1 MSGPTTPHLVERAAA
16 LLRSEAGLITP
27 DPAETAAYLP
37 PPPPPPPAPP
47 PAPAR
52 PALPHP
58 GFAAAPDGAAAPG
71 ADMPLPPSADA
82 AGPAPLTED
91 SGPIVLSIAVL
102 QRAGLVVGA
111 GRSRVS
117 EEYRV
122 TVGRIMRTLRGSR
135 SGRAGA
141 ANLLLVTSARP
152 GEGKSFSALNLA
164 ASIAQNGLADVL
176 LVDVDGTRRSL
187 SAQFGI
193 LGRLGLLDVAA
204 DGSLP
209 IEPMVVRT
217 AIEGLTML
225 PIGTGHPGVE
235 GGVTR
240 AVSSAVE
247 RIGRRFSRHIVV
259 LDTPP
264 CLSTSD
270 PSTLA
275 PLVDQVVM
283 VVEAEKTPRSELETS
298 LELIKVCPNITL
310 VLNKIRLTQRNSFG
324 AYYHFGEAG

>member
-1 MSGPTTPHLVERAAA
+1 MPRAAAPNLVERAAA
-16 LLRSEAGLITP
+16 LMRGEAGLLAP
-27 DPAETAAYLP
+27 DFNADFSAAAAPLGAPEAAAEGAATQPAN
-37 PPPPPPPAPP
+37 
-47 PAPAR
+47 
-52 PALPHP
+52 PALPNP
-58 GFAAAPDGAAAPG
+58 LQ
-71 ADMPLPPSADA
+71 ADPSPAGPLPPSAA
-82 AGPAPLTED
+82 ADETAAMPE
-91 SGPIVLSIAVL
+91 SGPSMLALSVL

-122 TVGRIMRTLRGSR
+122 TVGRILRTLRGSR

-187 SAQFGI
+187 SAQFSI
-193 LGRLGLLDVAA
+193 LGRQGLLDVAG
-204 DGSLP
+204 DGALP
-209 IEPMVVRT
+209 IEPLVVRT
-217 AIEGLTML
+217 GMDGLSML

-247 RIGRRFSRHIVV
+247 RIGRRFSRHIIV

-275 PLVDQVVM
+275 PLVDQVIM

-298 LELIKVCPNITL
+298 IDLVRACPNITL
-310 VLNKIRLTQRNSFG
+310 MLNKVRLTQHNTFG

>member
-1 MSGPTTPHLVERAAA
+1 MSGRTTSHLVERAAA
-16 LLRSEAGLITP
+16 LLRTEAGLIAA
-27 DPAETAAYLP
+27 DPAEAAAY
-37 PPPPPPPAPP
+37 PPPPPANLA
-47 PAPAR
+47 APA
-52 PALPHP
+52 
-58 GFAAAPDGAAAPG
+58 
-71 ADMPLPPSADA
+71 DMAPPSADA
-82 AGPAPLTED
+82 DADADAAPLPPAADAADPAAEAEE
-91 SGPIVLSIAVL
+91 SGPIVLAIPVL

-122 TVGRIMRTLRGSR
+122 TVGRILRTLRGSR

-298 LELIKVCPNITL
+298 LELIKACPNITL